1 MRQAGLLLRF
11 AQPPPL
17 LLNLSSPHFVRA
29 REYFVSTTWPHRFM
43 RLIFFKK
50 VVVFRQQLIPA
61 GLLLSALLLGGCAI
75 TPAPIQRDELKQ
87 LTRADHAAI
96 HAQVAPLSAP
106 LTLSDAIARALKYNL
121 EHRTKLWEQALAV
134 GQLDAGR
141 FDMLPR
147 MLANVGYNTRDQD
160 ATSWAPQGNSG
171 QPSSTPSPVASDRG
185 HVTYDL
191 GLTWS
196 ILDFG
201 LSYYSAQQNADRV
214 LIAAERRRKAVH
226 SLIQNVRTAFWRA
239 ASAQKLASDVSQTI
253 QQAEAALED
262 AHKVELERVKAPAE
276 ALRYQ
281 RTLLENLRTLEGIER
296 ELAAARIELASLI
309 NLPPG
314 TDFLIAEPSPE
325 QAEPRPLA
333 LSIERM
339 EELALSNNA
348 DLRESAYNAR
358 ISAVETRKV
367 LLRLFPN
374 LSFSTTA
381 KHDSNSFLMHQ
392 RWNEVGLQ
400 ASWNI
405 LGLLSGPAQME
416 AADTA
421 VKVAESRRMAV
432 QMAVLTQS
440 HLAARQYD
448 TALRLYRRAH
458 AIWRVDNRLSELTA
472 RAEEAQTQSLQA
484 RIAARTST
492 ILSQLR
498 RYQAMAAAHEAASKL
513 QSTLGL
519 DPEIGSLDDI
529 ALPDLARQIEG
540 TLNQWQGQQS
550 AAPVPAKSVPPA
562 PITDRKP

>member
-1 MRQAGLLLRF
+1 MLRVHARANICF
-11 AQPPPL
+11 AHPD
-17 LLNLSSPHFVRA
+17 
-29 REYFVSTTWPHRFM
+29 HRFM
-43 RLIFFKK
+43 LPFLIKSIA
-50 VVVFRQQLIPA
+50 VCRQQLTGILVSVA
-61 GLLLSALLLGGCAI
+61 VSTLLLGGCAI
-75 TPAPIQRDELKQ
+75 TPEPIQRDELRQ

-96 HAQVAPLSAP
+96 HARVAPLSGP
-106 LTLSDAIARALKYNL
+106 LTLSDAIARALMYNL
-121 EHRTKLWEQALAV
+121 EHRTRLWEQALAV

-160 ATSWAPQGNSG
+160 ATSWAPQGNTG
-171 QPSSTPSPVASDRG
+171 QPSSTPSPVASDRS
-185 HVTYDL
+185 HTTYDL

-239 ASAQKLASDVSQTI
+239 ASAQKLAGDVGQTI
-253 QQAEAALED
+253 EQAEAALDD
-262 AHKVELERVKAPAE
+262 AHKVELERIKAPAE

-281 RTLLENLRTLEGIER
+281 RTLLENLRTLESIER

-314 TDFLIAEPSPE
+314 ADFLIAEPSPE

-339 EELALSNNA
+339 EELALGNNA
-348 DLRESAYNAR
+348 DLRESAYSTR
-358 ISAVETRKV
+358 ISAIETRKV

-392 RWNEVGLQ
+392 GWNEAGLQ

-458 AIWRVDNRLSELTA
+458 AIWRVDTRLSELTA
-472 RAEEAQTQSLQA
+472 RAEESQTQSLQA

-540 TLNQWQGQQS
+540 TLNQWQSQQS